1 MNEAF
6 NLYITIT
13 YAAHQAGP
21 VTEAAP
27 QWRFYLI
34 GWGLPVVI
42 VTILVVIKSDSYF
55 AKRICWFNL
64 DYIWIF
70 VSPCVVMILVSIL
83 TIKHDHIFVNWV
95 QSLGH
100 PGSDLLF
107 FFRFRFLF

>member
-42 VTILVVIKSDSYF
+42 VTTSGCP
-55 AKRICWFNL
+55 ARIAA
-64 DYIWIF
+64 
-70 VSPCVVMILVSIL
+70 S
-83 TIKHDHIFVNWV
+83 
-95 QSLGH
+95 
-100 PGSDLLF
+100 
-107 FFRFRFLF
+107 RFLYQLNKTSFHGILYNFNYLF